1 MRMMTLLLRIVFA
14 SSRYWG
20 HLALWADGRSP
31 TWLYSPSGDGPVAV
45 AEFTS
50 SRYWGH
56 LALCADGRSP
66 PWLSSGRQVMDPSR
80 SQITIPAENSH
91 ASSTV
96 IDLKVSSR
104 RSLLLARRAV
114 SFQESRLAIVHSRDR
129 CALSETCCICPAGVG
144 EHCDATIRIFSTM
157 GAANAA
163 GPALRRVTVY
173 RDINL
178 IFNGISGNR
187 VRAHG

>member
-14 SSRYWG
+14 SCRYRVNQHSAQTVG
-20 HLALWADGRSP
+20 VRRG
-31 TWLYSPSGDGPVAV
+31 
-45 AEFTS
+45 
-50 SRYWGH
+50 
-56 LALCADGRSP
+56 CP
-66 PWLSSGRQVMDPSR
+66 PRQVMDPSR

-114 SFQESRLAIVHSRDR
+114 SSQELRLAIAHSRER

-144 EHCDATIRIFSTM
+144 EHCDATLGIISTM

-163 GPALRRVTVY
+163 GPPLRRVIVN
-173 RDINL
+173 RHIHL